1 MLTAHTLHRP
11 IYGAAQLDPDTAV
24 LTVGVHADATPAR
37 WRLASRGR
45 AQHTTI
51 IGDSGSGISSLLRSI
66 LHGAA
71 IAGVAAQAVDLD
83 GTAAA
88 ARQALAEQHDLA
100 RTRTTDP
107 DGDRGLRLLIIDDL
121 HELTKDRG
129 FVDRLTRFA
138 KLAGRAGIAM
148 VAGTGDVSLSGFG
161 GRYCD
166 ATLTR
171 QALAQQLVLLRT
183 GDGPM
188 LRAGLRALGV
198 DVDNYSS
205 VPAKAG
211 DGSTTAGIGYLPRR
225 STVPFRAWL
234 P

>member
-1 MLTAHTLHRP
+1 MLTTHTLHRP
-11 IYGAAQLDPDTAV
+11 IYGAAHLDPDTAV
-24 LTVGVHADATPAR
+24 LTVGTHADGTPAR

-45 AQHTTI
+45 AQHTTVL
-51 IGDSGSGISSLLRSI
+51 GDHGAGTSSLLRSI
-66 LHGAA
+66 LHAA
-71 IAGVAAQAVDLD
+71 TIAGVEAHSVDLS
-83 GTAAA
+83 GTVAA
-88 ARQALAEQHDLA
+88 ARLVLAEQHDLA
-100 RTRTTDP
+100 RALVGEP
-107 DGDRGLRLLIIDDL
+107 DGDQGLRLLVLDDL
-121 HELTKDRG
+121 DELTKDRS
-129 FVDRLTRFA
+129 FVDRLTRLT
-138 KLAGRAGIAM
+138 KLAGRAGIAV

-161 GRYCD
+161 GRFLD

-171 QALAQQLVLLRT
+171 QALTQQLVLLRT

-198 DVDNYSS
+198 DLAGHPPI
-205 VPAKAG
+205 PARSG